1 MSWCVSWFA
10 AAVTLL
16 CLQTQLTSVSG
27 LSQDEIENFVLL
39 AKASVD
45 SAYKY
50 SRAVSLNRVR
60 RNEARPSDLL
70 RLIRQPSGLTRSAVR
85 AADYMDHTFRLIKR
99 SLSRHKRSLNA
110 TDGLSEE
117 TLKTVAE
124 LTGCSARH
132 RVPVC
137 ETTSNVNTF
146 RTASSVCNNRKN
158 TRWGATNIP
167 LTRWLPAEYQ
177 DNISEPKG
185 WDSKL
190 KINGHLLPLVREVSN
205 RILRTTTCDIKSDPL
220 YTDMLTMYGQWIDHD
235 LSFTPMSAVIRSFNE
250 GMDCDKSCDRSEPC
264 FPIEIPKL
272 DPRFGRNS
280 DQCIPFFR
288 SAAACGTGTTGY
300 FFGKGVVRQ
309 QMNGITSYIDVDQVY
324 GSDNKRATALRNLT
338 SDEGLLRVNT
348 KYKDGDRD
356 LLPFTSTGAN
366 MCATR
371 ARITGI
377 NDIEEIPCFFAGDK
391 RANENIGLTSV
402 HALMMREHNRLA
414 RALREMNGHW
424 SGERIYQ
431 ETRKIMGAYFQ
442 VITYRDYL
450 PHIVGKEVMAEKLP
464 NYPGYDE
471 SVDASISNVFAT
483 AAFRF
488 GHVAIQPF
496 LFRLNEKY
504 QDHPTY
510 PSPMLHKAL
519 FTPWRIP
526 FEGGLD
532 PILRGLLGG
541 QAKLN
546 APDSMMPDALRD
558 RMFEFSTNLAL
569 DLASLNLQ
577 RGRDHGL
584 PGYNKWRKHCGLSEL
599 TNVTE
604 LIEVMEHSDLAHHLM
619 GLYGTIDN
627 IDVWLGGIAEPFVKG
642 GRVGPLFACL
652 IASQFQKIRQGDR
665 FWWEKEGVFT
675 AAQRNS
681 LKGTS
686 FSRFICDNTG
696 IDEVPKDPFL
706 YHPRGDGYTKCED
719 IPAFDLSPWK
729 DEGRFSDIKQQ

>member
-1 MSWCVSWFA
+1 MSWCVTLF
-10 AAVTLL
+10 TLL
-16 CLQTQLTSVSG
+16 VLQTQLTSVSG
-27 LSQDEIENFVLL
+27 LSRDEIERIVLL
-39 AKASVD
+39 AKTDVD
-45 SAYKY
+45 AAYKY
-50 SRAVSLNRVR
+50 SRTMSLSRVR
-60 RNEARPSDLL
+60 RNEARPSDLM
-70 RLIRQPSGLTRSAVR
+70 RLIRQPSGLTRSAAR
-85 AADYMDHTFRLIKR
+85 ASDYMDHAVGLIKR
-99 SLSRHKRSLNA
+99 SLSSRHKRSLNA
-110 TDGLSEE
+110 TDGLPEQ
-117 TLKTVAE
+117 TLKLVAE

-137 ETTSNVNTF
+137 ETTGNVNTF

-158 TRWGATNIP
+158 TRWGAANSP

-177 DNISEPKG
+177 DYISQPKG
-185 WDSKL
+185 WDAQRTV
-190 KINGHLLPLVREVSN
+190 NGHLLPLVREVSN
-205 RILRTTTCDIKSDPL
+205 RIFRTTTCNIKNDPL
-220 YTDMLTMYGQWIDHD
+220 YTDLLTLYGQWTDHD
-235 LSFTPMSAVIRSFNE
+235 MTFTPMSAVIRSFNN
-250 GMDCDKSCDRSEPC
+250 GMDCDKSCDRTEPC
-264 FPIEIPKL
+264 FPIKIPPQ

-288 SAAACGTGTTGY
+288 SASACGTGTTGY
-300 FFGKGVVRQ
+300 IFGKGVVRQ
-309 QMNGITSYIDVDQVY
+309 QMNAVTSYIDLEQVY
-324 GSDNKRATALRNLT
+324 GSNDARAASVRDLT
-338 SDEGLLRVNT
+338 SDDGLLRVNP
-348 KYKDGDRD
+348 KYKDGGRH
-356 LLPFTSTGAN
+356 LLPFTSEGAN

-371 ARITGI
+371 AGITG
-377 NDIEEIPCFFAGDK
+377 DKDVEETPCFFAGDK

-402 HALMMREHNRLA
+402 QILMMREHNRLA
-414 RALREMNGHW
+414 RALRKMNAHW

-450 PHIVGKEVMAEKLP
+450 PHIVGSEVMDKKLAK
-464 NYPGYDE
+464 YPGYSE

-488 GHVAIQPF
+488 GHVTVQPI
-496 LFRLNEKY
+496 LFRLDDKY

-519 FTPWRIP
+519 FAPWRVLH
-526 FEGGLD
+526 EGGVD
-532 PILRGLLGG
+532 PILRGLVGG

-546 APDSMMPDALRD
+546 TQGGMMPDALRE
-558 RMFEFSTNLAL
+558 RMFEFSTKLAL
-569 DLASLNLQ
+569 DLASMNLQ

-584 PGYNKWRKHCGLSEL
+584 PGYNKWRKFCNLSEP

-604 LIEVMEHSDLAHHLM
+604 LTDVMENSELAHHLM

-627 IDVWLGGIAEPFVKG
+627 IDVWLGGLSEPFVKG

-652 IASQFQKIRQGDR
+652 IGTQFERVRQGDR
-665 FWWEKEGVFT
+665 LWWEKDGVFT

-706 YHPRGDGYTKCED
+706 YRPRGDGYTKCED

-729 DEGRFSDIKQQ
+729 DEAAP